1 MIEPRIEAEL
11 TNGGDC
17 FAHYHSSDRV
27 RTHDDVLRLQ
37 ELLYEHSVSG
47 TYAVTEQD
55 DILLCATGGTL
66 TLPLAKTGREF
77 IVVMTGTTNVTVSLT
92 GSDLLYGASSILLNA
107 QGMALHFKAVAGGW
121 VLI

>member
-1 MIEPRIEAEL
+1 MIDLRIEAEL

-37 ELLYEHSVSG
+37 ELLYEHAVSG
-47 TYAVTEQD
+47 TYVVTEQD

-77 IVVMTGTTNVTVSLT
+77 EVVMTGTTNVTVLFT
-92 GSDLLYGASSILLNA
+92 GTDLLYGESSVLIEQ
-107 QGMALHFKAVAGGW
+107 QGTALHFKAVTGGW
-121 VLI
+121 ILI